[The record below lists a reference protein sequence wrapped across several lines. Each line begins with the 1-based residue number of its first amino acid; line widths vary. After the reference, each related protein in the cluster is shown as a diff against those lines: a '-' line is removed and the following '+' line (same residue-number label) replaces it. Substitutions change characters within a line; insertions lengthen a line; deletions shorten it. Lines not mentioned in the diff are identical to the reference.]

1 MNIDTD
7 IEDIHFKHLRCPTSL
22 IREIQIKNNN
32 EIPFLPMRLAKIKKS
47 NITFTGQTG
56 GRDAFSNVA
65 GGGTNEY
72 NLFGGKPA
80 IPNKITYMFTSDP
93 ATPPLSI

>member
-47 NITFTGQTG
+47 NICLL
-56 GRDAFSNVA
+56 
-65 GGGTNEY
+65 Y
-72 NLFGGKPA
+72 
-80 IPNKITYMFTSDP
+80 TSD
-93 ATPPLSI
+93 AADDIGQV